1 MLTNKTTF
9 DEDFQQKLFDF
20 FQDENNLIDN
30 VLNERE
36 KAILT
41 MRLQYKHS
49 YRIIGTSLG
58 LSYQRVIVLYNKA
71 LHKLN
76 NIYIAFIKNNY
87 TMIHHNNYNVGNS
100 IFIQSLKSLSNKSK
114 SELLK
119 NDINTLQEL
128 QRYRVKDLMMFTRI
142 GKKTIDEIKAV
153 FVEHNLK
160 FSDT

>member
-1 MLTNKTTF
+1 MLTKKITF
-9 DEDFQQKLFDF
+9 DKDIQKKLFDF
-20 FQDENNLIDN
+20 FLNENNLINN

-36 KAILT
+36 IAILT
-41 MRLQYKHS
+41 MRLQYKHP

-58 LSYQRVIVLYNKA
+58 LSYQRVIVLYNKT
-71 LHKLN
+71 LLKLN
-76 NIYIAFIKNNY
+76 NIYTTFTKNNY
-87 TMIHHNNYNVGNS
+87 AMGNNNSTNS
-100 IFIQSLKSLSNKSK
+100 ILIQSINSLSNKSK

-128 QRYRVKDLMMFTRI
+128 QKYKVKDLMMFTRI

-153 FVEHNLK
+153 FLEHNLK